1 MAWILYSISSLT
13 VKYSLRFG
21 INIMESQEL
30 WRSEC
35 AVNAPNS
42 ETKESYV
49 DFLASRLYFLEQFLF
64 KEYHT

>member
-1 MAWILYSISSLT
+1 
-13 VKYSLRFG
+13 
-21 INIMESQEL
+21 MESQEL